1 MPVKSE
7 SEEVTYLVPEI
18 DLTVTQAWITLISY
32 CQENLPYGDL
42 FIEVNNGQPG
52 KRVKEVPSVRFDKPA
67 PMQKE
72 GQVYLIQS
80 LSMQIPKPW
89 IDLIQWCQE
98 YFVSGT
104 MGFRIVNSS
113 PTELLQAKQK
123 VNFSKP
129 ETIPGGI
136 PLEIDKL
143 T

>member
-67 PMQKE
+67 PTQKE

-80 LSMQIPKPW
+80 LDIRIPKPW

-98 YFVSGT
+98 YFVSGKL
-104 MGFRIVNSS
+104 GFRIAYAS
-113 PTELLQAKQK
+113 PTELLQAKHNM
-123 VNFSKP
+123 NFSKP
-129 ETIPGGI
+129 ETIPRGI
-136 PLEIDKL
+136 PLDFDK
-143 T
+143 TT